1 MSTQRISS
9 PQAAA
14 WGLSRTAARWG
25 GAVPGLG
32 SIDSAAGIGLVV
44 VDASRRRIAATVD
57 AGCAGSPRHLG
68 AANMPFAAAF

>member
-14 WGLSRTAARWG
+14 WGLSRTAQWG
-25 GAVPGLG
+25 GAVPGTG